1 MAQVNDLSRSLTA
14 FDPISTMVVVVEM
27 SKASWLVSGAV
38 PGVERQPLKKLAPDA
53 TALLRLI
60 ECWRSEAVRAGRPIS
75 RIALAYEAGRDGFWL
90 ARWLIARGIEC
101 AQQRLA
107 IDAVGLGTAVTTV
120 HRDRSGVDN
129 VALDSVL
136 DEQPMKPESVKPG
149 LLNDSYRDRRA
160 GLPGS

>member
-1 MAQVNDLSRSLTA
+1 MLDALLEQRAALA
-14 FDPISTMVVVVEM
+14 
-27 SKASWLVSGAV
+27 
-38 PGVERQPLKKLAPDA
+38 RQPPAILGLG
-53 TALLRLI
+53 
-60 ECWRSEAVRAGRPIS
+60 AGRLHHGANLPFAS
-75 RIALAYEAGRDGFWL
+75 CPGH
-90 ARWLIARGIEC
+90 EC